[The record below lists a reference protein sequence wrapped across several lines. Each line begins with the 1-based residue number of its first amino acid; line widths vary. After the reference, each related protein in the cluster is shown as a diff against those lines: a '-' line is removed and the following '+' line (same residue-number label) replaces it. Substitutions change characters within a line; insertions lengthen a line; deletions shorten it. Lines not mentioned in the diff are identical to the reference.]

1 MSYHN
6 HLSIRVHVVFA
17 TKDRRQSIPEE
28 LLTEL
33 WMYIGGICRNL
44 KFKLYA
50 VGGMRD
56 HVHIFFALPAT
67 EQVSVLVQKLKA
79 NTSRFLHQKGV
90 ADFAWQEGYG
100 AFSVSVTQSD
110 ATIAYIRSQADH
122 HAKRDFREEWRAFLV
137 KHGLGD
143 AVPSGTR
150 DE

>member
-1 MSYHN
+1 VSYHN
-6 HLSIRVHVVFA
+6 HLSIRVHVIFA
-17 TKDRRQSIPEE
+17 TKDRRPSIPEE

-56 HVHIFFALPAT
+56 HLHIFFALPTT

-90 ADFAWQEGYG
+90 ANFAWQEGYG
-100 AFSVSVTQSD
+100 AFSVSQSNS
-110 ATIAYIRSQADH
+110 AAVVRYIRLQRDH
-122 HAKRDFREEWRAFLV
+122 HRRVSFQEEFVAFL
-137 KHGLGD
+137 KKSG
-143 AVPSGTR
+143 VPY
-150 DE
+150 DERYVWG